1 MWYTHYDCLYDL
13 GLLFTHLKSW
23 VPKGSRNIHLSI
35 TRMSIK
41 WNTSSSLLVFLYQ
54 PICESTYQSI
64 YQSMFLSTV
73 DDYVIIYLC
82 GCRSSYLY
90 AIQRKL
96 SQSETSWICFE
107 HVSSFNMFQPTISC
121 VPEKKSKSF
130 SKTKQIAMEANSLM
144 TTFFMTS
151 SGTSAFTEAQTS
163 GKEPQPVP
171 GAEAQRRYPAM
182 DPQRT

>member
-1 MWYTHYDCLYDL
+1 MYIYIQLYTTYIYILCSMNIDPLPALENVVYPLWLSFWL
-13 GLLFTHLKSW
+13 GTFTHLKSW

-73 DDYVIIYLC
+73 YDYVIIYVC
-82 GCRSSYLY
+82 GCLSSYLY

-96 SQSETSWICFE
+96 SQSSCMDLLWTCFKFQ
-107 HVSSFNMFQPTISC
+107 HVSTILVCS
-121 VPEKKSKSF
+121 PKK
-130 SKTKQIAMEANSLM
+130 
-144 TTFFMTS
+144 
-151 SGTSAFTEAQTS
+151 
-163 GKEPQPVP
+163 
-171 GAEAQRRYPAM
+171 
-182 DPQRT
+182 